1 MVARMWSTLLPAEWV
16 TLATFIPLGAR
27 GSPMIPALQLLCNNV
42 PDKTVH
48 SQHRYQQSEPFQ
60 WESYK
65 LKFSPR
71 FLVLCL
77 THILIGIFLQEKK
90 VFFPLSLKVLSNSND
105 CLTSSGQGRRF
116 EGHWLTAGGALWLL

>member
-1 MVARMWSTLLPAEWV
+1 
-16 TLATFIPLGAR
+16 
-27 GSPMIPALQLLCNNV
+27 MIPALQLLCNNV

-77 THILIGIFLQEKK
+77 THILIGIFLQEKNK
-90 VFFPLSLKVLSNSND
+90 SVFVFFSSLTK
-105 CLTSSGQGRRF
+105 SSVQLQR
-116 EGHWLTAGGALWLL
+116 LLNKQ

>member
-1 MVARMWSTLLPAEWV
+1 
-16 TLATFIPLGAR
+16 
-27 GSPMIPALQLLCNNV
+27 MIPALQLLCNNV

-90 VFFPLSLKVLSNSND
+90 SVFFFFSSLTKSSVQLHRLLSK
-105 CLTSSGQGRRF
+105 Q
-116 EGHWLTAGGALWLL
+116 